1 MRKPATAEQ
10 KAKAA
15 EKRSNM
21 RTLAARISKMSD
33 SERAELSAR
42 LPGVVNI
49 EGRLLSMHNQ
59 FMLAF
64 QLPAATVVGGFQQWK
79 KAGRSVMKGQHGACI
94 WFPLGDSKRDGTKD
108 TAGAGDDDEKSSQRF
123 GLATV
128 FDVTQTEDKATA
140 DARRAAQGPTP
151 GEQIDAQFAA
161 APAPEPKR
169 ECLGH
174 PAGEFDPMGQ
184 TVKCDGSCASPD
196 WSDIAY
202 EDSCRE
208 ACGL

>member
-15 EKRSNM
+15 EKRANM
-21 RTLAARISKMSD
+21 RALAARISKMNEI
-33 SERAELSAR
+33 ERAELTAR
-42 LPGVVNI
+42 LPGVVTI

-59 FMLAF
+59 FMIAL
-64 QLPAATVVGGFQQWK
+64 QNPSATVVGGFQQWK

-94 WFPLGDSKRDGTKD
+94 WFPLGDHKQDGTKD
-108 TAGAGDDDEKSSQRF
+108 TNGAGDDDEKSSQRF

-128 FDVTQTEDKATA
+128 FDVTQTEDKAVA
-140 DARRAAQGPTP
+140 DARRAAEKAGDNPAAP
-151 GEQIDAQFAA
+151 RPEDAAAEHSLA
-161 APAPEPKR
+161 APAPVTAAPYV
-169 ECLGH
+169 
-174 PAGEFDPMGQ
+174 PAPG
-184 TVKCDGSCASPD
+184 DGGPD

-208 ACGL
+208 TCGL